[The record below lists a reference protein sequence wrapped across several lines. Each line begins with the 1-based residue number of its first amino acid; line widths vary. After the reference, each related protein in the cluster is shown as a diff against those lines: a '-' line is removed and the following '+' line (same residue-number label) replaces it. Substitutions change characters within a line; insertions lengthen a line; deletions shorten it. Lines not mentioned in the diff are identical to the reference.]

1 VAVGQEEALDNTTWV
16 ETPEQV
22 RFRYHVAGPT
32 RRYLAY
38 LIDFVIRAL
47 VFLLVSFIIGVA
59 TGVGMGAG
67 GLGTGLLLVLI
78 FGMEWGYYVLFET
91 LWNGRTPGKRALGL
105 RVVKEGGYPLS
116 FMDSV
121 LRTLLRAADGLP
133 PALGVLPTYAS
144 GVLTAAFDKRFRR
157 LGDRVAS
164 TMVVI
169 EEPVRVATA
178 IVIDPAPTR
187 AELDL
192 LPARPPLSADEF
204 EALDLF
210 FRRNTLSEARRHEL
224 AALVAPTFARRM
236 GTTASDSLRF
246 LEVLYFRVREQT
258 VRKRDDAAN
267 RTGVAP

>member
-1 VAVGQEEALDNTTWV
+1 MAARLEEPLDNTTWV

-22 RFRYHVAGPT
+22 RFRYNVAGPT

-38 LIDFVIRAL
+38 LIDLVIRAVTFFVLAIVIEL
-47 VFLLVSFIIGVA
+47 V
-59 TGVGMGAG
+59 TNVGAS
-67 GLGTGLLLVLI
+67 GLGTGVLLVII

-133 PALGVLPTYAS
+133 PAFGMLPTYAS
-144 GVLTAAFDKRFRR
+144 GVLASAFDERFRR

-169 EEPVRVATA
+169 EDPARVTSM
-178 IVIDPAPTR
+178 IVIDPPPTR

-204 EALDLF
+204 ESVDLF
-210 FRRNTLSEARRHEL
+210 LRRNTLSEARRHEL

-236 GTTASDSLRF
+236 GTTASDPLRF
-246 LEVLYFRVREQT
+246 LEILYIRVREQT
-258 VRKRDDAAN
+258 VRKRDDAAKPS
-267 RTGVAP
+267 GAVA

>member
-1 VAVGQEEALDNTTWV
+1 VAAGQEEPLDNTTWV

-38 LIDFVIRAL
+38 LIDLVIRGLAFLIISIL
-47 VFLLVSFIIGVA
+47 VGVA
-59 TGVGMGAG
+59 TGGGTNVS
-67 GLGTGLLLVLI
+67 GLGTGMLLVLI

-133 PALGVLPTYAS
+133 PAFGFLPTYAS
-144 GVLTAAFDKRFRR
+144 GVLTAAVDKRFRR

-169 EEPVRVATA
+169 EEPVRVAAA

-192 LPARPPLSADEF
+192 LPARPPLSADEI

-210 FRRNTLSEARRHEL
+210 LRRNTLSEARRHEL
-224 AALVAPTFARRM
+224 AAIVSPSFARRM
-236 GTTASDSLRF
+236 GTTARDPLRF
-246 LEVLYFRVREQT
+246 LEVLYVRIREQT
-258 VRKRDDAAN
+258 VRKRDEGAP
-267 RTGVAP
+267 RTGAAA

>member
-1 VAVGQEEALDNTTWV
+1 MAAGQEEPLDNTTWV

-22 RFRYHVAGPT
+22 RFRYNVAGPT

-47 VFLLVSFIIGVA
+47 GFLIVSFIVGLL

-67 GLGTGLLLVLI
+67 GLGTGMLLVLM

-133 PALGVLPTYAS
+133 PAFGFLPTYAS

-169 EEPVRVATA
+169 EEPVRATTT

-192 LPARPPLSADEF
+192 LPARPPLSADEY

-210 FRRNTLSEARRHEL
+210 FRRTTLSEARRHEL
-224 AALVAPTFARRM
+224 AALIVPTFARRM
-236 GTTASDSLRF
+236 GTPARDPLRF
-246 LEVLYFRVREQT
+246 LEVLYIRVREQT
-258 VRKRDDAAN
+258 VRKRDDATPP
-267 RTGVAP
+267 TGVAA